1 VPMNGDEDA
10 DSASVA
16 QTQGHAKAQGNS

>member
-1 VPMNGDEDA
+1 MNGDDDA

-16 QTQGHAKAQGNS
+16 QTQGRAKTQKNS